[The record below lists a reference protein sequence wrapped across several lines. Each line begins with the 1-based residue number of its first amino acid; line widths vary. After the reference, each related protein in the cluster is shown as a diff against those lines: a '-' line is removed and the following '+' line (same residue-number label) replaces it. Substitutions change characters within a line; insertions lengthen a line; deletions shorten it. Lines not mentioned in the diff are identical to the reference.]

1 MTIINGME
9 VTDQLVDF
17 LKQMAPYSEGQESHV
32 DSAIESLFELN
43 DYLVGALTEVVTDDI
58 VKMREIS
65 NYLINVKSLK
75 DDLKELNGLLKE
87 CSIDRKKDAQ

>member
-9 VTDQLVDF
+9 VRDELIDL
-17 LKQMAPYSEGQESHV
+17 LKNWAPYNEDCESHV

-43 DYLVGALTEVVTDDI
+43 DYLIGALTEVVTDDI
-58 VKMREIS
+58 VRMREIS

-75 DDLKELNGLLKE
+75 DDLKELNGILKVCKIE
-87 CSIDRKKDAQ
+87 RKK